1 MHLLSDFLEETM
13 NISDFPN
20 ARKKGLV
27 VQEVPNEVL
36 IYDLESDKAHCLN
49 ETAAAVWRFCDGKT
63 PVQQIAREVG
73 RELGREVSDDLVWLA
88 IDQLSEHRL
97 LESEI
102 RTAFKGESRRE
113 ALKKIGL
120 ASMVALPIIASLA
133 APRSVLANVSCA
145 CTTPTHCTNTSCPST
160 TTCNTGIGLCAPL
173 PPPVV

>member
-1 MHLLSDFLEETM
+1 M
-13 NISDFPN
+13 NTSDFPN

-36 IYDLESDKAHCLN
+36 IYDLETDKAHCLN

-63 PVQQIAREVG
+63 PVQQIARAVG
-73 RELGREVSDDLVWLA
+73 RELGREVSDHLVWLA

-97 LESEI
+97 LEREVK
-102 RTAFKGESRRE
+102 TAFTGQSRRE

-133 APRSVLANVSCA
+133 APRSVLANVSCSCESDLQCA
-145 CTTPTHCTNTSCPST
+145 NTSCPSRI
-160 TTCNTGIGLCAPL
+160 CNTGQGLCVP
-173 PPPVV
+173 